1 MERQISQVAYL
12 GRGEVSEI
20 SEQNLKNAP
29 LTNLGCESEFAKF
42 DNRVKATGSRT
53 SVNTL
58 SKKNIISTNK
68 YLVNTEFSTTS
79 CPEKREQWAW
89 ARKRSEKNARCLY

>member
-1 MERQISQVAYL
+1 MNKLIELKDYKTVILENLPNGVKAAIIEEVVDTMERQISQVAYL
-12 GRGEVSEI
+12 RRGEVSEI

-42 DNRVKATGSRT
+42 DNRVKATGGST

-58 SKKNIISTNK
+58 SKKKKSN
-68 YLVNTEFSTTS
+68 
-79 CPEKREQWAW
+79 
-89 ARKRSEKNARCLY
+89 